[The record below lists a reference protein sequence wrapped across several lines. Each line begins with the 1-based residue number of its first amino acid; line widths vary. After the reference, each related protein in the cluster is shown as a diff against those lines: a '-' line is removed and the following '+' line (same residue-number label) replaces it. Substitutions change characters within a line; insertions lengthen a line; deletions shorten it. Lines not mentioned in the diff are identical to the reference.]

1 MHSLPPSSPLP
12 ATLIA
17 GFGSAAKAPVIEALL
32 RHKPIDEQWALIAP
46 AGLLGVPR
54 VQSAPGLIVQTVA
67 PGCPCCT
74 GLTPF
79 SAGLTALLRRLRDT
93 AVTRLLIEGGA
104 EGHIATIRRLLAKPE
119 LSPHVALAHAT
130 AVINPQ
136 WLEQGEGSAAHEALM
151 ELAGS
156 ADSLIAHPWEIA
168 EPMQNTD
175 ATGAAASMAA
185 DFGRRAA
192 SFTPPRPWAPLAAGQ
207 LPAAFVHALLP
218 GRGAA

>member
-1 MHSLPPSSPLP
+1 MSPPLP

-32 RHKPIDEQWALIAP
+32 RHKPVDEQWALIAP

-54 VQSAPGLIVQTVA
+54 VQGAPGLVVQTVA

-79 SAGLTALLRRLRDT
+79 SAGLVALLRRLRDT

-104 EGHIATIRRLLAKPE
+104 EGHIATIRQLLAKPE

-130 AVINPQ
+130 AVINPE
-136 WLEQGEGSAAHEALM
+136 WLEQGEGSAAHAALM

-156 ADSLIAHPWEIA
+156 ADSLIAHPWENA
-168 EPMQNTD
+168 EPMQPTQSSNNT
-175 ATGAAASMAA
+175 AA
-185 DFGRRAA
+185 DFGQWAA
-192 SFTPPRPWAPLAAGQ
+192 SFAPPRPWAPLSGGA
-207 LPAAFVHALLP
+207 LPAQFAQLLLP
-218 GRGAA
+218 PRVPVGGGAA